1 VSQLVSEARKTARG
15 SLMLIAGNA
24 LGTFIAGLGSIV
36 LARVLGSG
44 AYGAYTLSLTVANF
58 LLFFTDP
65 GMSAAIT
72 RFSARLTVEK
82 RPGAAV
88 HVIRL
93 GLITR
98 ASLGALATVMGILF
112 APMLS
117 SLLLNRPELETVVKI
132 VAVSILPLAAYGAIG
147 SALIGLSD
155 VKNYSALYVVQ
166 QILRTVLRPLLV
178 ITGLGL
184 LGAVI
189 GHVAAVYVVC
199 IAGLAVLYRVH
210 LKDIKEVNS
219 PNLKDMLV
227 FGLPLFGSSIIGYIS
242 IIYKNIILAYYTSNI
257 EIGNLTAA
265 QNFVA
270 LLSVLTVPISQTLF
284 PAFSR
289 LDRKDIGKF
298 YDYSVKYASLLLV
311 PAALFLAV
319 SSEDAVNIIYGLS
332 YEKAAGLLTLLIFSQ
347 MYAGLNLSTQTLLNG
362 VGETRTVFMASLL
375 GFCVMAPLTYML
387 TLNLSVAGFA
397 IATVISGAVSTA
409 FLVLQAWR
417 KLNVKPPLQLAKIYF
432 LAVIALPPVALFR
445 GLRLPGLITAVIIY
459 IVILATL
466 APLIGVVDEE
476 DIDNLRSIFKGIAP
490 LTPVTDLILSYMEK
504 VRDVKCRY
512 L

>member
-1 VSQLVSEARKTARG
+1 MSQLVSEARKTARG

-65 GMSAAIT
+65 GISAAIT

-82 RPGAAV
+82 RLGAAV

-117 SLLLNRPELETVVKI
+117 LLLLNRPELETVVKI

-210 LKDIKEVNS
+210 LKDIEKVNS

-227 FGLPLFGSSIIGYIS
+227 FWKNPVPQPGFLMRRSVIDQIGFLDESYSFAFDFEYWIRMAVHDMKGMHIPQKLAAFRMHRDAKTYTKQDVRIKDRFGLYEQYFQDERISQEFKKKYLRKSKNKLYLNADDIFYKRDDPEKLKKFALQGIQESKWNVPAYLYLCISLFG
-242 IIYKNIILAYYTSNI
+242 KTS
-257 EIGNLTAA
+257 
-265 QNFVA
+265 
-270 LLSVLTVPISQTLF
+270 
-284 PAFSR
+284 
-289 LDRKDIGKF
+289 
-298 YDYSVKYASLLLV
+298 YSVVY
-311 PAALFLAV
+311 
-319 SSEDAVNIIYGLS
+319 
-332 YEKAAGLLTLLIFSQ
+332 
-347 MYAGLNLSTQTLLNG
+347 
-362 VGETRTVFMASLL
+362 
-375 GFCVMAPLTYML
+375 
-387 TLNLSVAGFA
+387 
-397 IATVISGAVSTA
+397 
-409 FLVLQAWR
+409 
-417 KLNVKPPLQLAKIYF
+417 
-432 LAVIALPPVALFR
+432 
-445 GLRLPGLITAVIIY
+445 
-459 IVILATL
+459 
-466 APLIGVVDEE
+466 
-476 DIDNLRSIFKGIAP
+476 
-490 LTPVTDLILSYMEK
+490 
-504 VRDVKCRY
+504 
-512 L
+512 